1 MKRSAWSLALLAAV
15 LLSAPRV
22 ARADDTEKEKDK
34 DKAALVEGEVELHY
48 PPPST
53 RWKVLAA
60 GVILTGGAWGVS
72 FGCAEEWPWVDP
84 RLQPKV
90 VTATTQLIPSG
101 PPETPWLKVPVIGP
115 WVALGK
121 MGCGSDQTTCGPA
134 IGARVAAYIIDG
146 IVQLGGIALITE
158 SIVMKTEEQAAP
170 KDSAFTFRRG
180 SFALSPVPV
189 VTPTMSGLGFSGTF

>member
-1 MKRSAWSLALLAAV
+1 MKRSGWGLALLAAA
-15 LLSAPRV
+15 LLATPRA
-22 ARADDTEKEKDK
+22 ARADDAEKEKAAPAGEK
-34 DKAALVEGEVELHY
+34 EKARSADTEIELHY

-53 RWKVLAA
+53 RWKLLAA
-60 GVILTGGAWGVS
+60 GVILTGGVWGVS

-90 VTATTQLIPSG
+90 PSLATPLIPSG

-115 WVALGK
+115 WVALGN

-146 IVQLGGIALITE
+146 IVQLGGLALITE
-158 SIVMKTEEQAAP
+158 
-170 KDSAFTFRRG
+170 
-180 SFALSPVPV
+180 
-189 VTPTMSGLGFSGTF
+189 